1 MMPQHPAV
9 RVTEVE
15 VLHDRVVR
23 VHFDD
28 GTTTERDLG
37 PLLTGPAFQQ
47 IRRGESAFRQL
58 HVDSAFGVITWPN
71 GADVDAELLRYDD
84 LWGQAVAITR
94 SA

>member
-1 MMPQHPAV
+1 MPQHPAV

-23 VHFDD
+23 VHFDE
-28 GTTTERDLG
+28 GATTERDLA
-37 PLLTGPAFQQ
+37 PLLTGPAFEQ
-47 IRRGESAFRQL
+47 IRRDESAFRL
-58 HVDSAFGVITWPN
+58 LDVDSAFGVITWPN

-84 LWGQAVAITR
+84 LWGQAVAVTR